1 MCFHRRASGLK
12 NPTSGCVVGTNL
24 AEVRFLAVHRGHKM
38 KFMENWRDRLS
49 VNPAV
54 CHGKAC
60 IRGTRIMVSVILDNI
75 AAGVDRADI
84 LTSYPSLKP
93 EDIDA
98 ALAYAAELA
107 SLGTVNVP

>member
-1 MCFHRRASGLK
+1 MGSYDAARVYRAVACK
-12 NPTSGCVVGTNL
+12 I
-24 AEVRFLAVHRGHKM
+24 AI
-38 KFMENWRDRLS
+38 MESWKDRVS

-84 LTSYPSLKP
+84 IASYPSLKP
-93 EDIDA
+93 EDVNA

-107 SLGTVNVP
+107 REGTVELPLELSA